1 MKKNL
6 FKDILKVKTSDG
18 TIKYSQGRIYLF
30 IFVLAYIACLGYYM
44 FDPKTESMETIIDSI
59 QWAILL
65 FAGYVFAGKGVD
77 ATKSVFK
84 MKTDATTPTV
94 PIKPTDAPKPAEESK
109 STTDT
114 KLPKDLTG
122 GKKEEDLCT

>member
-1 MKKNL
+1 
-6 FKDILKVKTSDG
+6 
-18 TIKYSQGRIYLF
+18 
-30 IFVLAYIACLGYYM
+30 
-44 FDPKTESMETIIDSI
+44 
-59 QWAILL
+59 
-65 FAGYVFAGKGVD
+65 
-77 ATKSVFK
+77 

>member
-1 MKKNL
+1 
-6 FKDILKVKTSDG
+6 
-18 TIKYSQGRIYLF
+18 
-30 IFVLAYIACLGYYM
+30 M

-114 KLPKDLTG
+114 KLPKDLT
-122 GKKEEDLCT
+122 